1 MAEDPTV
8 AEKLPAAE
16 ITAAAIELEAA
27 TLDKT
32 AAAMMSAAAAPAT
45 IAATSEDITAA
56 ADVEIGTKTG
66 VKAVATR
73 ELSKMW
79 ASERRFMSIGE
90 FHLSV
95 LLRNLWCRRFE

>member
-1 MAEDPTV
+1 VDEDPTV

-16 ITAAAIELEAA
+16 IMAAAIELEAAKTAAA

-32 AAAMMSAAAAPAT
+32 AAARMSAAAAPAT
-45 IAATSEDITAA
+45 IAATSEDITAV

-73 ELSKMW
+73 GAALRELSKVW
-79 ASERRFMSIGE
+79 AG
-90 FHLSV
+90 
-95 LLRNLWCRRFE
+95 